1 MKAAKIT
8 GGGERE
14 VRKYLTAELGPSFCP
29 SQRRV
34 EVVITLNKSP
44 IFLFTDEQLGTF
56 FFRRL
61 KSDFFHL
68 PTTNTPIHRYNL
80 LNLTLLNKI

>member
-44 IFLFTDEQLGTF
+44 IFLFTD
-56 FFRRL
+56 
-61 KSDFFHL
+61 
-68 PTTNTPIHRYNL
+68 
-80 LNLTLLNKI
+80 

>member
-1 MKAAKIT
+1 MMKAAKIT

-56 FFRRL
+56 FFRRCL
-61 KSDFFHL
+61 M
-68 PTTNTPIHRYNL
+68 
-80 LNLTLLNKI
+80 